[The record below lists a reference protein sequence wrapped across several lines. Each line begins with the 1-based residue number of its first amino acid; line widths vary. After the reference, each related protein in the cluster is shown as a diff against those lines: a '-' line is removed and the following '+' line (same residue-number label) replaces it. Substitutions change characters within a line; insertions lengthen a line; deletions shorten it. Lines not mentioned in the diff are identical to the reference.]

1 MVTMQES
8 KRFALDI
15 SMTFVASLISMV
27 LVYMVT
33 VLLGRYLGPSS
44 LGLYRMNSTF
54 YSFAMIIG
62 MMGIPAA
69 MIKYVAES
77 KDNKK
82 TLYEIISSG
91 VITSLVLGTGFVIM
105 FYILSGPFARIFR
118 MPELSSL
125 LKILSLVFPFTF
137 VGGVLLGLLNGLR
150 EMKQYNIALVLQSAL
165 LVIITVPLVY
175 RGFGV
180 TGAVIGIVLSTSG
193 YFLYLIW
200 ASKDYLR
207 LTFHGYISSTKKML
221 KFGSQIF
228 ATNAIDLMSYRA
240 DIILIGY
247 FLTAADVGNYTAAV
261 GLSQF
266 FWLIPNAI
274 QRITYPASSAYW
286 AVKNH
291 AAMQTM
297 IDKTMK
303 YSACIM
309 LPIAL
314 TVEVFGEDFIIMLF
328 GERFAQAFV
337 PLEILLIGTVVNGAL
352 VRAIGSCMAGV
363 GRPDINLKIVTFSAA
378 VGIVL
383 NIVLIPV
390 MGIVGAALA
399 TTLTLMANSFLQLF
413 FIIRVIKVKI
423 DFTWF
428 GKITVVTVLAVMAS
442 IYLPVVRTYVTG
454 VIVLCTYVVIILFWL
469 LTREDRAYFMGLL
482 REVHLL

>member
-1 MVTMQES
+1 MQES

-15 SMTFVASLISMV
+15 SMTFVASLISMA

-77 KDNKK
+77 KDSKEA
-82 TLYEIISSG
+82 LYQIISSG
-91 VITSLVLGTGFVIM
+91 VITSLVLGIGFVVV
-105 FYILSGPFARIFR
+105 FYILSGTFARIFR
-118 MPELSSL
+118 MPELATL
-125 LKILSLVFPFTF
+125 LKILSFVFPFTF

-150 EMKQYNIALVLQSAL
+150 EMKQYNTALVLQSAL
-165 LVIITVPLVY
+165 LIIITLPLVY

-180 TGAVIGIVLSTSG
+180 TGAVIGIVLSTLG

-207 LTFHGYISSTKKML
+207 ITFHGYITATKKML
-221 KFGSQIF
+221 KFSSQIF

-274 QRITYPASSAYW
+274 QRITYPASSEYW

-291 AAMQTM
+291 AALQTM
-297 IDKTMK
+297 IDKSMK

-314 TVEVFGEDFIIMLF
+314 AVEVFGKEFIIMLF
-328 GERFAQAFV
+328 GERFFHAFA
-337 PLEILLIGTVVNGAL
+337 PLEILLIGTVINGAL

-378 VGIVL
+378 VGVVL
-383 NIVLIPV
+383 NIVLIPH

-399 TTLTLMANSFLQLF
+399 TTLTLMVNSFLQLF
-413 FIIRVIKVKI
+413 FVIKIIQVKI
-423 DFTWF
+423 DFKWF
-428 GKITVVTVLAVMAS
+428 GKIAVVTLLAVMAS
-442 IYLPVVRTYVTG
+442 IY
-454 VIVLCTYVVIILFWL
+454 VIVVNTYFTGLIILCSFVVIILFWL

-482 REVHLL
+482 REVHLF